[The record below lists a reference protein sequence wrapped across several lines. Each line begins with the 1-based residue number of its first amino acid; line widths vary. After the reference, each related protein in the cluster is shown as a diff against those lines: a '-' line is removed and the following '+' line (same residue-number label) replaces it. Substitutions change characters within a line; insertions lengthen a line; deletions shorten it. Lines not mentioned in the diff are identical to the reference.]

1 MRTKIVKTATII
13 DLDGGA
19 QLELRRRIEQRAY
32 DLWVE
37 GGRPDGL
44 ALSHWLQAERE
55 LSAQAAP
62 SATRESP
69 RANGATKA
77 KINTKP
83 SANSLL
89 EQGPAI

>member
-1 MRTKIVKTATII
+1 MRTKIVKNAAMI
-13 DLDGGA
+13 DLDGGT
-19 QLELRRRIEQRAY
+19 QLELRSRIEQRAY

-37 GGRPDGL
+37 GGRPDGM

-55 LSAQAAP
+55 LSAQADP

-69 RANGATKA
+69 RANGPTKA

-83 SANSLL
+83 SANSPQ
-89 EQGPAI
+89 EQGSAI